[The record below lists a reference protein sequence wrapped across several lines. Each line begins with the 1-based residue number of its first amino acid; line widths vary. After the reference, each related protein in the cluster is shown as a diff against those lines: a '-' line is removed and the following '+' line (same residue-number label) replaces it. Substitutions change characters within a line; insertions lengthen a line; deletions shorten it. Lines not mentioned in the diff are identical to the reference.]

1 MTEGHFGGLS
11 PAAHVHNGTAL
22 GRCVGEGETFLRDYW
37 GRVPYLH
44 VGNES
49 FTDLLSIA
57 DVDHIISSTLMRWP
71 AFRMLKNG
79 QLLDQK
85 LYTRSTILAG
95 TTLTDALDPA
105 RVLNQFYEGATIVLH
120 GLQKYWSPITLFCR
134 DIETLLTHPVQCNAY
149 ITPPHSRG
157 LGLHYDT
164 HDVFILQTAGSKHW
178 SVYDRFADQPLA
190 WERFVAERLPEEQD
204 SKTPRLDAEL
214 AAGHCLY
221 IPAGY
226 LHRAE
231 STSAISVHLT
241 VGISTYR
248 WYDVL
253 LEMFNDASEEVAF
266 REPLPVGFANDVDGM
281 AEEVEQHLKLF
292 TWWLDTIDRHNLAK
306 RVADRFRSTR
316 PPLLAGQLQQ
326 LAKVDRL
333 TNDSLVARRRYSVV
347 RLEAEP
353 AKNTL
358 LVFLNERR
366 LEMPLRLDA
375 VMQLII
381 EKPHFRVGELCQ
393 YLDEESRL
401 VLIRRLIRE
410 GLLEILEDGWCP

>member
-1 MTEGHFGGLS
+1 MTDGHFGGLS
-11 PAAHVHNGTAL
+11 PTARVHNGIAL
-22 GRCVGEGETFLRDYW
+22 GRCVGEGENFLRDYW

-44 VGNES
+44 VGNDS

-71 AFRMLKNG
+71 AFRMFKNG
-79 QLLDQK
+79 QLLDQN

-120 GLQKYWSPITLFCR
+120 GLQKYWSPITRFCH
-134 DIETLLTHPVQCNAY
+134 DLETLLTHPVQCNAY

-164 HDVFILQTAGSKHW
+164 HDVLILQTTGSKHW

-190 WERFVAERLPEEQD
+190 WERFVAARLPEERE
-204 SKTPRLDAEL
+204 SKTPRLEAEL
-214 AAGHCLY
+214 TAGHCLY
-221 IPAGY
+221 IPTGY
-226 LHRAE
+226 LHQAE
-231 STSAISVHLT
+231 STSEVSVHLT

-253 LEMFNDASEEVAF
+253 LEILNVATEEVAF

-326 LAKVDRL
+326 LARIGRL
-333 TNDSLVARRRYSVV
+333 SDDSLVARRRSSFVS
-347 RLEAEP
+347 LERDT

-358 LVFLNERR
+358 LVFLDGRR
-366 LEMPLRLDA
+366 LEMPLRLDS
-375 VMQLII
+375 VMETLI
-381 EKPHFRVGELCQ
+381 EKPHFRVGELSQ
-393 YLDEESRL
+393 YLDEDSRL
-401 VLIRRLIRE
+401 VLVRRLIRE
-410 GLLEILEDGWCP
+410 GLLEILAD